1 MAMVPKYTSRASVPG
16 STGMQAIPL
25 SLASSPLSGVGEGIT
40 QVAGQLEAAADRVQK
55 REDVISRGRDEDAF
69 KTAVSTEWQRVQDQE
84 DLTDRKTFGTFN
96 AFVNQQKADLLS
108 KHRGSTNS
116 STLLDAGLTSLAG
129 SYERAAVS
137 ATREAQISSLSK
149 QFGDKGN
156 QIIVQVANG
165 TMDTST
171 AFVEINKFAVGDD
184 TVGGALPTN
193 TRLSLVDALQSQII
207 ITKIEDD
214 LRLGDEAGTARA
226 KERLRQNPHFARIL
240 STSMLVKI
248 EQRIRDR
255 ETAAAIAD
263 INIAKKLQYAA
274 TEMGYP
280 NYAAVPPALKIQHAS
295 GWKVQPSKPYEMKS
309 PEGQRAQDRAY
320 LVARNSGSE
329 DSPAVKAFDRQVAA
343 AESAKTLSG
352 APDIQRLFAARAK
365 LEQDPNLQNDATKR
379 AELKVIKEQIDEK
392 TPSYKREKE
401 RAEKF
406 PKVTAAYERFVE
418 QSGLSTKEA
427 KKALML
433 MTGTKDMKA
442 ARRAVVD
449 KEFAITGYGSKI
461 AELRPGSDVNTLKAL
476 LLSIGGRVFVDTLGV
491 MKASSP
497 TGSAGV
503 GSVSDIEGQKFTF
516 AKGALDWMAP
526 DATAQTLIGLI
537 DTVDSVTVK
546 QRKALMSAFPTLGV
560 DYFKEININAG
571 RGGVGNGGVVNDP
584 PVADYD
590 LYGKKKDG

>member
-1 MAMVPKYTSRASVPG
+1 MAMVPTYKRQNSVPG
-16 STGMQAIPL
+16 STGMQNIPL
-25 SLASSPLSGVGEGIT
+25 SLASSPLSDIGEGIT
-40 QVAGQLEAAADRVQK
+40 KIGGELEAAAGRIQA
-55 REDVISRGRDEDAF
+55 REDVISRGRDENAF
-69 KTAVSTEWQRVQDQE
+69 KTNVSTEWQRVQDQE
-84 DLTDRKTFGTFN
+84 DLTDRKTFRTFN

-116 STLLDAGLTSLAG
+116 STLLDDGLTSLAG

-137 ATREAQISSLSK
+137 ATREAQIGSLSK

-156 QIIVQVANG
+156 QIIAQVANG

-193 TRLSLVDALQSQII
+193 TRLGLVDALQSQII

-214 LRLGDEAGTARA
+214 LRLGDEVGTARA

-240 STSMLVKI
+240 STSQLVKI
-248 EQRIRDR
+248 EQRIRGQ

-263 INIAKKLQYAA
+263 INIAKGREKFAGD
-274 TEMGYP
+274 MGYS
-280 NYAAVPPALKIQHAS
+280 NYAAVPPAMKILYAS
-295 GWKVQPSKPYEMKS
+295 GGKIAPPKPYEMQS
-309 PEGQRAQDRAY
+309 PEGKQAQDRAY
-320 LVARNSGSE
+320 LVARHGGS
-329 DSPAVKAFDRQVAA
+329 DSNAVKAFDRQIAA
-343 AESAKTLSG
+343 AERAKSLSG
-352 APDIQRLFAARAK
+352 APDIQRLFSAKAK

-379 AELKVIKEQIDEK
+379 AELKVINEQIDEK

-433 MTGTKDMKA
+433 MTGTKDMESARKA
-442 ARRAVVD
+442 VLD
-449 KEFAITGYGSKI
+449 KEFSIEGFGSKI
-461 AELRPGSDVNTLKAL
+461 GELRPGSDVNTLKAL
-476 LLSIGGRVFVDTLGV
+476 LMSIGGRVFVDTLGV

-526 DATAQTLIGLI
+526 SATAETLIGLI

-546 QRKALMSAFPTLGV
+546 QRKALTSAFPTLGV
-560 DYFKEININAG
+560 DYFKEIDINAG
-571 RGGVGNGGVVNDP
+571 RGGVGNGGVVNDAP
-584 PVADYD
+584 AADYD
-590 LYGKKKDG
+590 LYGKKKGG